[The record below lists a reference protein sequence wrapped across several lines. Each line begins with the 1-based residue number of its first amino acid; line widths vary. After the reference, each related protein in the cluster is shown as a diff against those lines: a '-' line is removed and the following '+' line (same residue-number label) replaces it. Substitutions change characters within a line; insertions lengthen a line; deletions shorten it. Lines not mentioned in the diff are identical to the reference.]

1 MCYNNYMKLVYR
13 RYKHIL
19 NPTRDQVV
27 LLKQNLGCARFV
39 YNHCI
44 EYSDSTYVKTKTY
57 PRYYGDSG
65 FVAELTKLKDNPE
78 YSWLKDAD
86 SRALQNAAKHVH
98 SAFQNFF
105 AKRARHPKYKA
116 KHDHRQSYTTTNNIP
131 SKIKQDETL
140 SRDEINSAGTIR
152 FEDGKYLRLPKIG
165 RVRIRGKIRPYKRI
179 LDTAITMLPTGEWVA
194 SVLVEIDLDETADK
208 DKHKLEHGDK
218 ITSIDLGIKRYAT
231 AFDGLV
237 YEYIENPKYYERQLE
252 KLRREHRK
260 LCRMRNRESKAMK
273 ACGIH
278 SRNYEK
284 QRRKVARI
292 YENITNMRMDTL
304 HKLSRRLA
312 CENQT
317 LIVETLEVKRM
328 LEENDLAGLN
338 RLIADASWGTFIRM
352 LEYKSEETG
361 CILYK
366 VEKDYPSTQMCSN
379 CGYINRN
386 ITLAMRRI
394 TCPECRETYDRDENA
409 ARNLYKRWLNAGNS
423 SA

>member
-1 MCYNNYMKLVYR
+1 MRSVTR
-13 RYKHIL
+13 RYTL
-19 NPTRDQVV
+19 ELYPTH
-27 LLKQNLGCARFV
+27 KQEKLFRQFLGCVRFV
-39 YNHCI
+39 YNQCI
-44 EYSDSTYVKTKTY
+44 DHADTAHKEGKRY
-57 PRYYGDSG
+57 PGYNGPNG
-65 FVAELTKLKDNPE
+65 FAALITQLKANPE
-78 YSWLKDAD
+78 YSWLKEAD
-86 SRALQNAAKHVH
+86 STALQNAAKHADR
-98 SAFQNFF
+98 AFNNMFD
-105 AKRARHPKYKA
+105 KRAKHPKYKT
-116 KHDHRQSYTTTNNIP
+116 KREHRQSYESTCNHNKDTDTY
-131 SKIKQDETL
+131 
-140 SRDEINSAGTIR
+140 TIR
-152 FEDGKYLRLPKIG
+152 FTDDKHILLPKVG
-165 RVRIRGKIRPYKRI
+165 KVRIRGTVPHFDKLTFATIEHTPSNKWKLSI
-179 LDTAITMLPTGEWVA
+179 CVN
-194 SVLVEIDLDETADK
+194 VDLDKCYDEELNEK
-208 DKHKLEHGDK
+208 QKEKLKRKREHGDK

-292 YENITNMRMDTL
+292 YEDITNMRMDTL
-304 HKLSRRLA
+304 HKLSRRLV

-379 CGYINRN
+379 CGYINRD